1 MIAGEGLVGILL
13 AVFAII
19 PLVNPRGDSLAS
31 FFDLSAMD
39 NAFGAFL
46 VSPAAKLVSLAMFAV
61 LILIMCKFTI
71 WHRENK
77 K

>member
-1 MIAGEGLVGILL
+1 
-13 AVFAII
+13 
-19 PLVNPRGDSLAS
+19 
-31 FFDLSAMD
+31 MD
-39 NAFGAFL
+39 NALGAFL